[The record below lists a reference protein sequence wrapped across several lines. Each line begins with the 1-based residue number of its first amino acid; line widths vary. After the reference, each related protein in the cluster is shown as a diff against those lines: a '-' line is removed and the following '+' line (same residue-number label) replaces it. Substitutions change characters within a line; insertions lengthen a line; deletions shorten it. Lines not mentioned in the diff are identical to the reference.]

1 MCSGF
6 CIKIPWNQLLS
17 KELLFELLS
26 RKIFQVTV
34 AFFFL
39 FHTVLMEETHKSYF
53 ALPQGLKFNLIHCAL
68 LSGIWFCGASN
79 KLSQMELFCSCN
91 LLQRKK
97 RFSLLLELTQTLF
110 SVWIH
115 DRKKRFWFILS
126 SYFVKLNGKEIFP
139 LHKIYPGQKIGFL
152 QKLNH
157 VSKEK
162 EYAKSTF
169 WNLLQWARSATKLLE
184 IN

>member
-1 MCSGF
+1 MQWVLH
-6 CIKIPWNQLLS
+6 KISVKSTFYLDKALLC
-17 KELLFELLS
+17 ELLS

-79 KLSQMELFCSCN
+79 KLSQMELFV
-91 LLQRKK
+91 RVTFYKK
-97 RFSLLLELTQTLF
+97 KGFSFLLELTQTLF

-115 DRKKRFWFILS
+115 ERKKRFWFIPS

-139 LHKIYPGQKIGFL
+139 LHEIYPGQKIGFL

-157 VSKEK
+157 ISKEK

-169 WNLLQWARSATKLLE
+169 WNLLQWARSGTKLLE